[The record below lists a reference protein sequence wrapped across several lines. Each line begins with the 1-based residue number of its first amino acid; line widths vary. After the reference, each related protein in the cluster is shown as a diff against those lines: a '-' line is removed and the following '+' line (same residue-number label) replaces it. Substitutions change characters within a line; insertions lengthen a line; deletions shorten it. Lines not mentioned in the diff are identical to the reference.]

1 MGASASQILS
11 ICFSVIDQSIS
22 FGVSKLSH
30 FVPITQLFACFYPGF
45 DPSNGVYLSFVFFFI
60 PAVCN
65 RT

>member
-1 MGASASQILS
+1 MEASAGQILS

-22 FGVSKLSH
+22 FDVLKLSH
-30 FVPITQLFACFYPGF
+30 FVRSITLFARFYPGY
-45 DPSNGVYLSFVFFFI
+45 DPSNGVSFLFF